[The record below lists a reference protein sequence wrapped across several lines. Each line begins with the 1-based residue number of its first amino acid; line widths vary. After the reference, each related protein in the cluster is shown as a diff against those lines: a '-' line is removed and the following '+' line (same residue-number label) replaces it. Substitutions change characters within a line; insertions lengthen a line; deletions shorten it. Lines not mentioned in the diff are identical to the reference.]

1 MVRCA
6 AGVPMPAEPPNTH
19 EPDDP
24 PLTEAEAALLRRAA
38 SMPRD
43 ELDRLIRH
51 VDQVREQT
59 PHAGEN

>member
-1 MVRCA
+1 
-6 AGVPMPAEPPNTH
+6 MPTDPPNTP

-38 SMPRD
+38 AMPVE

-59 PHAGEN
+59 PHAGDN

>member
-1 MVRCA
+1 
-6 AGVPMPAEPPNTH
+6 MPADLPNTP

-38 SMPRD
+38 SMPVD
-43 ELDRLIRH
+43 ELDKLIRH

-59 PHAGEN
+59 PYAGDN